1 MADDNFKSLLS
12 PQSSWYDIAKGA
24 FNRDKKFQKRKRKA
38 QVGLFF
44 MDIWENNKKNKVL
57 KNLQALEDE
66 KVLKHAG
73 LQADFDKSIKL
84 IESNDAINA
93 SSNKQYTYYDDLA
106 ENWFN
111 ENYGSIDGFSEEDL
125 YSQDFINKKR
135 ELKRNYIDGTLYQR
149 HLDEMKGVPTITV
162 GEGED
167 AREVF
172 VRTKEAY
179 FKPYDDYYKAK
190 QKYYTQPKN
199 LSVIHQALSFIP
211 GLGGDEI
218 TLKEDINSTKE
229 LADKRIARR
238 KDLFTDNE
246 AQTTLAIN
254 IEDLRAE
261 SQNFTIDIESAYEIL
276 DDAGVDKNLQDNL
289 LRDARGLSKDGN
301 VYTVGNVNTVLTSY
315 LDEPVSYQLT
325 AIQEDNKDKVVA
337 IMGPRPEV
345 ADVNNPTDEEVAAQ
359 SQYDRDFKYRIKE
372 LSANQLGMEVS
383 YIDKLTYSVDST
395 VDFLYD
401 LDPDLDPERKNELR
415 NKFIEDRILKEFGT
429 ADNQLVNSIRT
440 TYMAEIASEV
450 MLAKNGIGTRDG
462 TNDAF
467 NFKISVVQ
475 ATTQGQFE
483 HFRNVV
489 PEFKNLDDAQIQS
502 NLQSGKYDDY
512 IYNLYKLN
520 KTNVLNQVID
530 SISGGSSS
538 NFLDDFRTN
547 ADTSFRP

>member
-38 QVGLFF
+38 QVGLFL

-84 IESNDAINA
+84 IETNDAINA
-93 SSNKQYTYYDDLA
+93 SPNKQYTYYDDLA
-106 ENWFN
+106 ENWFD

-199 LSVIHQALSFIP
+199 LSVVHQALSFIP

-218 TLKEDINSTKE
+218 KLKEDINSTKE

-261 SQNFTIDIESAYEIL
+261 SQNFTIDTEAAFAIFDE
-276 DDAGVDKNLQDNL
+276 AGVPKTLQDDL
-289 LRDARGLSKDGN
+289 LREARELSQNKN
-301 VYTVGNVNTVLTSY
+301 VYTVGNVKTTLTSY
-315 LDEPVSYQLT
+315 LNEPVSYQIKSVL
-325 AIQEDNKDKVVA
+325 EDNKTRVISVIGERPVA
-337 IMGPRPEV
+337 ANE
-345 ADVNNPTDEEVAAQ
+345 NNPTREEID
-359 SQYDRDFKYRIKE
+359 SQEDWDREYNYRIKE
-372 LSANQLGMEVS
+372 LTASSIGMEVS
-383 YIDKLTYSVDST
+383 YIDKLTFT
-395 VDFLYD
+395 VQETIDFMYD
-401 LDPDLDPERKNELR
+401 LDPDLDLERKDELR
-415 NKFIEDRILKEFGT
+415 NKFIERSIIQEFGFGNE
-429 ADNQLVNSIRT
+429 AFINQLNTS
-440 TYMAEIASEV
+440 YMATMELNISNAV
-450 MLAKNGIGTRDG
+450 NGINRDG
-462 TNDAF
+462 NPAWDF
-467 NFKISVVQ
+467 YNISRFAPTPQ
-475 ATTQGQFE
+475 ILNRLQTI
-483 HFRNVV
+483 V
-489 PEFKNLDDAQIQS
+489 PEFKDLS
-502 NLQSGKYDDY
+502 NNEIKDLLKTGGAENTKYDDF
-512 IYNLYKLN
+512 IYELYRKQQL
-520 KTNVLNQVID
+520 KELSQIKDVI
-530 SISGGSSS
+530 SFS
-538 NFLDDFRTN
+538 LDDFRTTDIDFN
-547 ADTSFRP
+547 R

>member
-38 QVGLFF
+38 QVGLFL

-84 IESNDAINA
+84 IETNDAINA

-199 LSVIHQALSFIP
+199 LSVVHQALSFIP

-218 TLKEDINSTKE
+218 KLKEDINSTKE

-261 SQNFTIDIESAYEIL
+261 SQNFTIDTEAAFAIFDE
-276 DDAGVDKNLQDNL
+276 AGVPKTLQDDL
-289 LRDARGLSKDGN
+289 LREERELSENKN
-301 VYTVGNVNTVLTSY
+301 VYTVGNVKTTLTSY
-315 LDEPVSYQLT
+315 LNEPVSYQLKSVL
-325 AIQEDNKDKVVA
+325 EDNKTRVISVIGERPVA
-337 IMGPRPEV
+337 
-345 ADVNNPTDEEVAAQ
+345 ADVNNPTSEEID
-359 SQYDRDFKYRIKE
+359 SQEDWDREYNYRIKE
-372 LSANQLGMEVS
+372 LTASSIGMEVS
-383 YIDKLTYSVDST
+383 YIDKLTFT
-395 VDFLYD
+395 VQETIDFMYD
-401 LDPDLDPERKNELR
+401 LDPTFDIDKKQELVSKFLERS
-415 NKFIEDRILKEFGT
+415 IIQEFGFSNE
-429 ADNQLVNSIRT
+429 AFINQLNTSYVATMELNISN
-440 TYMAEIASEV
+440 AE
-450 MLAKNGIGTRDG
+450 NGINRDG
-462 TNDAF
+462 NPAWEFYNIARFAPTPQILNRLQT
-467 NFKISVVQ
+467 I
-475 ATTQGQFE
+475 
-483 HFRNVV
+483 V
-489 PEFKNLDDAQIQS
+489 PEFKDLS
-502 NLQSGKYDDY
+502 NDEISKLLEAGGAENTKYDDY
-512 IYNLYKLN
+512 IYGLYRKQQLRDLSQI
-520 KTNVLNQVID
+520 KDVI
-530 SISGGSSS
+530 SFS
-538 NFLDDFRTN
+538 LDDFRTTDIDFN
-547 ADTSFRP
+547 R